1 MFQDLLD
8 VADSLN
14 KGVSSVS
21 ESEISSSPSLA
32 TVHEGLKLCESQLLQ
47 VVSCIYVHAL
57 LKFINILI
65 RYFLNM
71 AWSRRIRWEKNLI
84 QTNMMHFSRYNLS
97 NVIIGS
103 VVSTS
108 VT

>member
-47 VVSCIYVHAL
+47 VDS
-57 LKFINILI
+57 
-65 RYFLNM
+65 
-71 AWSRRIRWEKNLI
+71 
-84 QTNMMHFSRYNLS
+84 
-97 NVIIGS
+97 
-103 VVSTS
+103 
-108 VT
+108 

>member
-1 MFQDLLD
+1 MYLYATLDLCLAYYQHINKAECINIRSMFQDLLD

-47 VVSCIYVHAL
+47 VVSL
-57 LKFINILI
+57 FM
-65 RYFLNM
+65 F
-71 AWSRRIRWEKNLI
+71 
-84 QTNMMHFSRYNLS
+84 MHC
-97 NVIIGS
+97 
-103 VVSTS
+103 
-108 VT
+108 